1 MNLDLFNNLV
11 NNVKENNIVQSFI
24 KELSNYLEK
33 QNNKLLNEE
42 YNRKDNR
49 KDNGTLKQE
58 NCLYQVVEIDVDG
71 VYLQNVENN
80 NVSKEMDISKEI
92 LNKLG
97 NDSVLRFKDGSYIY
111 EEELT
116 KQFYDSLIDVKK
128 YMNIQDNFV
137 KESNI
142 LEIDSDTRYKIEL
155 SKDNYCLL
163 SYENN
168 GKSTIE
174 VPKEL
179 IPFWAKNGDELYY
192 KNGKFNRYFR

>member
-192 KNGKFNRYFR
+192 NNGKFNRYFR

>member
-33 QNNKLLNEE
+33 QNSKLLNEE
-42 YNRKDNR
+42 YNR

-58 NCLYQVVEIDVDG
+58 NCLYQVVEMDIDG

-80 NVSKEMDISKEI
+80 SVSKEMDISKEI

-97 NDSVLRFKDGSYIY
+97 NDSVLRFKDGKYIY

-116 KQFYDSLIDVKK
+116 KKFYDSLIDIKEYK
-128 YMNIQDNFV
+128 NIQDNFV

-155 SKDNYCLL
+155 SRDNYCLL

-168 GKSTIE
+168 DKSTIE

-192 KNGKFNRYFR
+192 KNGKFNRYFKQKMV